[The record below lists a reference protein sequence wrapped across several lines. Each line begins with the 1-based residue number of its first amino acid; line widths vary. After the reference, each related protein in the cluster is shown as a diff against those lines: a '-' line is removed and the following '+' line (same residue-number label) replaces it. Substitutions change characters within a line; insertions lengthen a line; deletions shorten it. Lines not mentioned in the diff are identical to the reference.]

1 MGRKKKDLTNMQF
14 GKLTAI
20 ESIDLNPKGRSGKHA
35 IWRCRCECGNFTEIA
50 SCDLQSGRIKSCG
63 CLARSDLTGQRS
75 GLLTAIEPTNKRKRE
90 NIIWLCRCDCGSV
103 IEVRSSEFKNKSVQ
117 SCGCLKSKMELKTM
131 KYLKQKKVIFK
142 QQFNLPGTKM
152 RFDFMILDSN
162 NNPKI
167 AIECQGRQHME
178 PVTFNGIS
186 KRRAEQNFIS
196 QQKRDNYKRKW
207 CAEQGIPL
215 IEIPYNDF
223 NLDKYFS
230 LLNNSYCISE

>member
-20 ESIDLNPKGRSGKHA
+20 ESIDLNPKGRNGKHA

-50 SCDLQSGRIKSCG
+50 SSDLKGGRIKSCG
-63 CLARSDLTGQRS
+63 CLTRSDLTGQRS

-90 NIIWLCRCDCGSV
+90 NIIWLCRCDCGTI

-131 KYLKQKKVIFK
+131 KYLKQRKVIFK

-162 NNPKI
+162 NNPKV

-178 PVTFNGIS
+178 PVNFNGIS
-186 KRRAEQNFIS
+186 KRRAEQKFVS
-196 QQKRDNYKRKW
+196 QQKRDQLKRDW

-215 IEIPYNDF
+215 IEIPYDDF
-223 NLDKYFS
+223 DLDKYFS